1 MAEATAGILIGLA
14 VVLGLF
20 IVIPLI
26 VFLIVRKILS
36 DRHRERMAMIENGMN
51 GKYRQTAPEVRPVE
65 PMDGAAKEPGVE
77 HRAEEQPEE
86 PTAPESPRMEYYPP
100 VKAEDS
106 TVKWMYVF
114 GGAAVGLLVASL
126 TTNLLFTYTLI
137 ETRGLGL
144 SIVVL
149 SICIA
154 LYIYYVRK
162 NKRKNDGTHFGPGTG
177 GGQDPGRKEKTTYTE
192 D

>member
-14 VVLGLF
+14 VVIGLF

-36 DRHRERMAMIENGMN
+36 DRHRERMAMIENGMS
-51 GKYRQTAPEVRPVE
+51 GKYRQPAPEARPAD
-65 PMDGAAKEPGVE
+65 PMDDAPKEPETQDPAG
-77 HRAEEQPEE
+77 EQPEE
-86 PTAPESPRMEYYPP
+86 PAAPEPPRVKYYPP

-149 SICIA
+149 SVCIA

-162 NKRKNDGTHFGPGTG
+162 NKRKNDGTHFGPGD
-177 GGQDPGRKEKTTYTE
+177 GQGSGRKEGTTYTE

>member
-1 MAEATAGILIGLA
+1 MAEATAGIFIGLA
-14 VVLGLF
+14 VVIGLF

-51 GKYRQTAPEVRPVE
+51 GKYRQPEARPVE
-65 PMDGAAKEPGVE
+65 PIGDTSKGPDAGNPVQ
-77 HRAEEQPEE
+77 EQPEE
-86 PTAPESPRMEYYPP
+86 PEAPEPLRVKYYPP

-137 ETRGLGL
+137 ETKGLGL

-162 NKRKNDGTHFGPGTG
+162 NKKKNNGTHFGPGSG
-177 GGQDPGRKEKTTYTE
+177 GGQDPGRKEGTTYTE

>member
-1 MAEATAGILIGLA
+1 MAEATAGIFIGLA
-14 VVLGLF
+14 VVIGLF

-51 GKYRQTAPEVRPVE
+51 GKYRQPAPEARPVE
-65 PMDGAAKEPGVE
+65 PIGDTSKEPD
-77 HRAEEQPEE
+77 AENPVREPE
-86 PTAPESPRMEYYPP
+86 TPESPRVKYYPP

-137 ETRGLGL
+137 ETKGLGL

-162 NKRKNDGTHFGPGTG
+162 NKKKNGGTHFGPGSG
-177 GGQDPGRKEKTTYTE
+177 GGQDPGRKEGTTYTE

>member
-51 GKYRQTAPEVRPVE
+51 GKYRRPAPEARPAEPADYTPKRLEVQDRVR
-65 PMDGAAKEPGVE
+65 
-77 HRAEEQPEE
+77 EQPEE
-86 PTAPESPRMEYYPP
+86 PVAPEPSRMKYYPP

-137 ETRGLGL
+137 ETKGLGL

-149 SICIA
+149 SVCIA

-162 NKRKNDGTHFGPGTG
+162 NKRKNDGTHFGPGPG
-177 GGQDPGRKEKTTYTE
+177 GGQDPGRKEGTTYTE

>member
-14 VVLGLF
+14 VVIGLF

-51 GKYRQTAPEVRPVE
+51 GKYRQPAAEPRPAESMDNAVKDPETENEASGRQTEPVTPE
-65 PMDGAAKEPGVE
+65 PPK
-77 HRAEEQPEE
+77 
-86 PTAPESPRMEYYPP
+86 MEYYRRPARP
-100 VKAEDS
+100 EDS

-114 GGAAVGLLVASL
+114 GGAAIGLLIASL

-137 ETRGLGL
+137 ETKGLGL

-162 NKRKNDGTHFGPGTG
+162 NKRKNDGMPFGPGAN
-177 GGQDPGRKEKTTYTE
+177 DRRPGRKEDTTYSE

>member
-14 VVLGLF
+14 VVIGLF

-51 GKYRQTAPEVRPVE
+51 GKYRQPAPEARPAE
-65 PMDGAAKEPGVE
+65 PIGDTSKEPN
-77 HRAEEQPEE
+77 AENPVREQPEE
-86 PTAPESPRMEYYPP
+86 PKTPEPPRVKYYPP

-137 ETRGLGL
+137 ETKGLGL

-162 NKRKNDGTHFGPGTG
+162 NKKKNDGTHFGPGTG
-177 GGQDPGRKEKTTYTE
+177 GGQNPGGKEGTTYTE

>member
-14 VVLGLF
+14 VVIGLF

-51 GKYRQTAPEVRPVE
+51 GKYRQPAPEARPAE
-65 PMDGAAKEPGVE
+65 PMDDMAKAPGFEGQAV
-77 HRAEEQPEE
+77 EQPEE
-86 PTAPESPRMEYYPP
+86 PATQEPPRMKYYPP

-149 SICIA
+149 SVCIA

-162 NKRKNDGTHFGPGTG
+162 NKRKNDGAHFGPGTG
-177 GGQDPGRKEKTTYTE
+177 GRQDSGRKEGTTYTE

>member
-14 VVLGLF
+14 VVIGLF

-51 GKYRQTAPEVRPVE
+51 GKYRQPAPEARPTE
-65 PMDGAAKEPGVE
+65 PMDDAPKSPEVQDQSPE
-77 HRAEEQPEE
+77 LSEE
-86 PTAPESPRMEYYPP
+86 PVAPEPPRMKYYPP

-106 TVKWMYVF
+106 TGKWMYVF

-137 ETRGLGL
+137 ETKGLGL

-149 SICIA
+149 SICIS

-162 NKRKNDGTHFGPGTG
+162 NKRKNDGTPFGP
-177 GGQDPGRKEKTTYTE
+177 DAGRKGGTTYTE